1 MEKLNNLRGVC
12 TAGPTRPHYRHTMSC
27 SQSRAGAVPEL
38 CHGTKSHAMVLEL
51 CHRTGAMPR
60 CWSYATVP
68 EPCHGTRAMPRCW
81 GCHSAGAVTVPE
93 PRCGSGARCGAA
105 HLHALSRAVGLAAVL
120 TLHVGLSPGMAWDG
134 KVGVMRAL
142 CFSGGSD
149 AGGTAAMAASS
160 PCCARA
166 GAAER
171 WPCAETPRCSRVCKL
186 QGNEGNCPGWE
197 RSQPCSA
204 GSPAMQSYQRV

>member
-1 MEKLNNLRGVC
+1 MAPR
-12 TAGPTRPHYRHTMSC
+12 
-27 SQSRAGAVPEL
+27 
-38 CHGTKSHAMVLEL
+38 
-51 CHRTGAMPR
+51 AMPW
-60 CWSYATVP
+60 CWSCAIVL
-68 EPCHGTRAMPRCW
+68 EPCHGAGAMPQYQSHATAPEP
-81 GCHSAGAVTVPE
+81 CHSAGAVTVPE
-93 PRCGSGARCGAA
+93 PRCGSGACCGAA